1 MASLLSSWQRTLSLS
16 LEAWHCHGSCC
27 TIRSSSPIVI
37 ARLAKRAEAEFQL
50 RRCWP
55 SPERYTLFTELD
67 RSVRCS
73 NCDFVHDVSLVAV
86 YRNTLFTDRVGG
98 RGNLIYVKMFMFI
111 NKISI
116 LPRCLSKWKKKKR
129 NLLERKNI
137 IIIHDLYII
146 YTKDISYRI
155 LFIRFLKKKNNNSS
169 SKKKTRFVKKTLE
182 AGQAPKLA
190 YFSGRIAN
198 SVTR

>member
-1 MASLLSSWQRTLSLS
+1 MTANSLSLS

-50 RRCWP
+50 RRCCRLAFSW
-55 SPERYTLFTELD
+55 TLHTFHGTG

-111 NKISI
+111 NKISK

>member
-55 SPERYTLFTELD
+55 SPERYTLFTELG

-73 NCDFVHDVSLVAV
+73 NCDFLYDVSLVAV

-111 NKISI
+111 NKISK

-137 IIIHDLYII
+137 IIIHDLYVTRKI
-146 YTKDISYRI
+146 YRI
-155 LFIRFLKKKNNNSS
+155 EYCSYDSS
-169 SKKKTRFVKKTLE
+169 RRRIIIHLQKRKHGSWRKLWKRVKRRNWLISLAGSQTR
-182 AGQAPKLA
+182 
-190 YFSGRIAN
+190 
-198 SVTR
+198 

>member
-1 MASLLSSWQRTLSLS
+1 MTANSLCLS

-50 RRCWP
+50 RRCCRQAF
-55 SPERYTLFTELD
+55 SRTLHTFHGTWSISSMLEL
-67 RSVRCS
+67 RFRPRCFPRRCIS
-73 NCDFVHDVSLVAV
+73 KHAIYGSS
-86 YRNTLFTDRVGG
+86 
-98 RGNLIYVKMFMFI
+98 GNLIYVKMFMFI
-111 NKISI
+111 NKISK

-169 SKKKTRFVKKTLE
+169 SKKKTRFVKKTLK